1 MLERRTDLPLIPQKL
16 DAQMIANDL
25 YTVQCSVVGQ
35 DAHTEYT
42 SWVITKDGAVIIDPG
57 NYRVCAMLK
66 EELAA
71 AGHLI
76 RYLIYTHAHG
86 DHIGGASVFLDHE
99 PRIIA
104 HENSLERLRR
114 YEVTAGYIQR
124 INSIQFHFN
133 IPASTPQRRYQRIYP
148 TDTYHHEYR
157 FDLGGKTFELFHAK
171 GETDDCTIIWVPQL
185 KAAFLGDLL
194 EASFP
199 NLGNPFKVMR
209 YAREWAMALEKAL
222 TLKPDFAIG
231 GDCVLT
237 NSKEIDEVL
246 SVNIE
251 LFNFLEDSVV
261 RAANDGKNLEQ
272 MIEEIQLP
280 HHLAGN
286 PYLKQIYS
294 RREFAIYNIW
304 RRYCGYFDFS
314 PSGLL
319 TRPKRE
325 VAGVTRQL
333 IGNDQA
339 ILHKTEELIHQGQL
353 QLALE
358 TLDIILKVDYENLSA
373 RRIRHEILLKMAETD
388 KCLMSRNVWVHY
400 LEEDEHFLNTDGLN
414 QSS

>member
-1 MLERRTDLPLIPQKL
+1 MLERKTGLPLRPETL
-16 DAQMIANDL
+16 DAQRITSDL
-25 YTVQCSVVGQ
+25 YTVQCSVAGQ

-42 SWVITKDGAVIIDPG
+42 SWVITQDGAVVIDPG
-57 NYRVCAMLK
+57 NYRVCTMLK
-66 EELAA
+66 EELAR
-71 AGHLI
+71 AGHSV

-86 DHIGGASVFLDHE
+86 DHIGGAAAFLDQE
-99 PRIIA
+99 PKIIA

-114 YEVTAGYIQR
+114 YEVTAGYIR
-124 INSIQFHFN
+124 HINSIQFHFN
-133 IPASTPQRRYQRIYP
+133 IPAGTQRRRYPPVYP
-148 TDTYHHEYR
+148 TETYHHEYR
-157 FDLGGKTFELFHAK
+157 FELGGKTFELFHAK
-171 GETDDCTIIWVPQL
+171 GETDDFTVVWVPQL
-185 KAAFLGDLL
+185 RAVFLGDLL

-222 TLKPDFAIG
+222 ALKPDFAIG

-237 NSKEIDEVL
+237 NSKEINEVL

-261 RAANDGKNLEQ
+261 QAANDGKSLEQ

-280 HHLAGN
+280 PHLADS
-286 PYLKQIYS
+286 PYLKQVYS

-319 TRPKRE
+319 PRPKRE
-325 VAGVTRQL
+325 VAGVVRQL
-333 IGNDQA
+333 IGSDQA
-339 ILHKTEELIHQGQL
+339 VLRKAEELMHQDQL

-358 TLDIILKVDYENLSA
+358 MLDIILKVDYENLSA
-373 RRIRHEILLKMAETD
+373 RKLRREILRKMAETD
-388 KCLMSRNVWVHY
+388 VCLMSRNVWVHY
-400 LEEDEHFLNTDGLN
+400 LEEDERFLGTER
-414 QSS
+414 Q

>member
-1 MLERRTDLPLIPQKL
+1 MLERKTGVPLAPQEL
-16 DAQMIANDL
+16 DKQRITSDI

-42 SWVITKDGAVIIDPG
+42 SWVITEDGVVIIDPG
-57 NYRVCAMLK
+57 SYRVCTMLR
-66 EELAA
+66 EELDK
-71 AGHLI
+71 AGQPV

-86 DHIGGASVFLDHE
+86 DHIGGAAAFLNQE
-99 PRIIA
+99 PKIIA
-104 HENSLERLRR
+104 HENALERLRR
-114 YEVTAGYIQR
+114 YEVTAGYIRR

-133 IPASTPQRRYQRIYP
+133 IPAGTPPRRYPPVYP
-148 TDTYHHEYR
+148 TETYHHEYR
-157 FDLGGKTFELFHAK
+157 FELGGKTFELFHAK
-171 GETDDCTIIWVPQL
+171 GETDDFTVIWIPQL
-185 KAAFLGDLL
+185 KAVFLGDLL

-209 YAREWAMALEKAL
+209 YAREWAIALEKAL
-222 TLKPDFAIG
+222 ALKPEFAIG

-237 NSKEIDEVL
+237 DNKEINEVL

-251 LFNFLEDSVV
+251 LFNYLEDSVV

-280 HHLAGN
+280 PHLADS
-286 PYLKQIYS
+286 PYLRQVYS

-319 TRPKRE
+319 PRPRRE
-325 VAGVTRQL
+325 IAGLVRQL
-333 IGNDQA
+333 ISDDQA
-339 ILHKTEELIHQGQL
+339 ILHRAEELVRQGQL

-358 TLDIILKVDYENLSA
+358 TLDIILKVDYEDTAA
-373 RRIRHEILLKMAETD
+373 RKLRHEILRKMAETD
-388 KCLMSRNVWVHY
+388 ECLMSRNVWVHY
-400 LEEDEHFLNTDGLN
+400 LVEDERFLGMKADKA
-414 QSS
+414 

>member
-1 MLERRTDLPLIPQKL
+1 MLERKTGIPLVPQEL
-16 DAQMIANDL
+16 DIQKITSDI

-42 SWVITKDGAVIIDPG
+42 SWVITEDGVVIIDPG
-57 NYRVCAMLK
+57 SYRVCTMLK
-66 EELAA
+66 DELDK
-71 AGHLI
+71 AGQPV

-86 DHIGGASVFLDHE
+86 DHIGGAAAFLDQE
-99 PRIIA
+99 PKVIA
-104 HENSLERLRR
+104 HENTLERLRR
-114 YEVTAGYIQR
+114 YEVTARYIRR
-124 INSIQFHFN
+124 INSTQFHFN
-133 IPASTPQRRYQRIYP
+133 IPAGTPQRRFPPVYP

-157 FDLGGKTFELFHAK
+157 FELGGKTFELFHAK
-171 GETDDCTIIWVPQL
+171 GETDDFTVVWVPQL
-185 KAAFLGDLL
+185 KAVFLGDLL

-222 TLKPDFAIG
+222 ALKPEFAIG

-237 NSKEIDEVL
+237 DNKEINEVL

-251 LFNFLEDSVV
+251 LLNYLEDSVV
-261 RAANDGKNLEQ
+261 RAANDGHNLEQ

-280 HHLAGN
+280 PHLADS
-286 PYLKQIYS
+286 PYLRQVYS

-319 TRPKRE
+319 PRPRRE
-325 VAGVTRQL
+325 IAGVVRQL
-333 IGNDQA
+333 IGDDQA
-339 ILHKTEELIHQGQL
+339 ILHKAEELMHQGQL

-358 TLDIILKVDYENLSA
+358 TLDVILKVDYDDIAA
-373 RRIRHEILLKMAETD
+373 RRLRHEILQKMVETD
-388 KCLMSRNVWVHY
+388 ECLMSRNAWVHY
-400 LEEDEHFLNTDGLN
+400 LEEDEHFLGMKADKT
-414 QSS
+414 

>member
-1 MLERRTDLPLIPQKL
+1 MLERKTGLPLIPQKL
-16 DAQMIANDL
+16 DAQKIASDL

-42 SWVITKDGAVIIDPG
+42 SWVITADGVVIIDPG
-57 NYRVCAMLK
+57 SYRVCAMLR
-66 EELAA
+66 EELTA
-71 AGHLI
+71 AGHLV

-86 DHIGGASVFLDHE
+86 DHIGGAAAFLDHE
-99 PRIIA
+99 PKVIA
-104 HENSLERLRR
+104 HDNSLERLRR
-114 YEVTAGYIQR
+114 YEVTAGYIR
-124 INSIQFHFN
+124 SINSIQFHFN
-133 IPASTPQRRYQRIYP
+133 IPASTLQRRYQPVYP
-148 TDTYHHEYR
+148 TETYHHEYR
-157 FDLGGKTFELFHAK
+157 FELGGKTFELFHAK
-171 GETDDCTIIWVPQL
+171 GETDDFTVVWVPQL
-185 KAAFLGDLL
+185 KAVFLGDLL

-222 TLKPDFAIG
+222 ALKPEFAIG

-237 NSKEIDEVL
+237 DSKEINEVL

-280 HHLAGN
+280 PHLADN
-286 PYLKQIYS
+286 PYLKQAYS

-319 TRPKRE
+319 PRPRRE
-325 VAGVTRQL
+325 VAGVARQL

-339 ILHKTEELIHQGQL
+339 ILRKAEELMHQGQL

-358 TLDIILKVDYENLSA
+358 TLDIILKVDYENLPA
-373 RRIRHEILLKMAETD
+373 RRTRHEILRKMVETD
-388 KCLMSRNVWVHY
+388 ECLMSRNVWVHY
-400 LEEDEHFLNTDGLN
+400 LEEDERLLDAHGIS
-414 QSS
+414 QSP

>member
-1 MLERRTDLPLIPQKL
+1 MLERKTGIPLAPQEL
-16 DAQMIANDL
+16 DIQKITSDI

-42 SWVITKDGAVIIDPG
+42 SWVITEDGVVIIDPG
-57 NYRVCAMLK
+57 SYRVCTMLR
-66 EELAA
+66 EELDKVGQPA
-71 AGHLI
+71 

-86 DHIGGASVFLDHE
+86 DHIGGAAAFLDQE
-99 PRIIA
+99 PKVIA
-104 HENSLERLRR
+104 HENTLERLRR
-114 YEVTAGYIQR
+114 YEVTAGYIRR

-133 IPASTPQRRYQRIYP
+133 IPAGTPPRRFPPVYP
-148 TDTYHHEYR
+148 TGTYHHEYR
-157 FDLGGKTFELFHAK
+157 FELGGKTFELFHAK
-171 GETDDCTIIWVPQL
+171 GETDDFTVVWVPQL
-185 KAAFLGDLL
+185 KAVFLGDLL

-209 YAREWAMALEKAL
+209 YAREWAMALEKAINL
-222 TLKPDFAIG
+222 EPEFAIG

-237 NSKEIDEVL
+237 DNKEINEVL

-251 LFNFLEDSVV
+251 LFNYLEDSVV
-261 RAANDGKNLEQ
+261 RAANDGHNLEQ

-280 HHLAGN
+280 PHLADS
-286 PYLKQIYS
+286 PYLKQVYS

-319 TRPKRE
+319 PRPRRE
-325 VAGVTRQL
+325 VAGVVRQL

-339 ILHKTEELIHQGQL
+339 ILHKAEELMRQGQL

-358 TLDIILKVDYENLSA
+358 TLDIILKVDYDDIAA
-373 RRIRHEILLKMAETD
+373 RRLRHEILRKMVETD
-388 KCLMSRNVWVHY
+388 ECLMSRNVWVHY
-400 LEEDEHFLNTDGLN
+400 LEEDERFLGQD
-414 QSS
+414 S